1 MFSKLLGFLTEGF
14 EEEILNML
22 QRIKNRREKSK
33 KRVCPVSTRFEQE
46 LKKLECSINY
56 NGGKKKSGLYKGG
69 RDKELCLT

>member
-46 LKKLECSINY
+46 LKKLEGSINY
-56 NGGKKKSGLYKGG
+56 NGGKKK
-69 RDKELCLT
+69 EQAV

>member
-1 MFSKLLGFLTEGF
+1 MKFSKLLGFLTKGF

-33 KRVCPVSTRFEQE
+33 KRVRPVSTRFEQE

-56 NGGKKKSGLYKGG
+56 NGGKKK
-69 RDKELCLT
+69 EQAV